1 MTAAETQVLH
11 NVYERQLDRL
21 AADRLAL
28 LVDIVALAQAVV
40 EAIPPAR
47 SES

>member
-1 MTAAETQVLH
+1 MTAAEAQVLH
-11 NVYERQLDRL
+11 NVYERQLNRL

-28 LVDIVALAQAVV
+28 LGDIVALAQAVV